1 MKQEIDIKKLVI
13 KMSEAVIKVLKN
25 EITDKN
31 KTIPKKR
38 LEKK

>member
-1 MKQEIDIKKLVI
+1 MKTEIDIKKLVI
-13 KMSEAVIKVLKN
+13 KMSKAVIKVLKN

-31 KTIPKKR
+31 KTIQKKR